1 MAQSVLRQGH
11 LAEAQ
16 DMLHQLLPGALR
28 VREPVLSFLVLG
40 AFDDLYQYQSDGER
54 VARLNAA
61 WDKTCVAFG
70 YGAPVHPEEER
81 RRLDSLRIAIG
92 EEAWACGQAEGG
104 SWSLQEALT
113 YVADTAPGL
122 SG

>member
-1 MAQSVLRQGH
+1 
-11 LAEAQ
+11 
-16 DMLHQLLPGALR
+16 MLYQLLPRALR

-40 AFDDLYQYQSDGER
+40 AFDGLHQFRGDGER
-54 VARLNAA
+54 VARLAAA

-70 YGAPVHPEEER
+70 YGVPVHPEEEQ
-81 RRLDSLRIAIG
+81 RRLDSLRVAIG
-92 EEAWACGQAEGG
+92 EEAWERGQAEGG

-113 YVADTAPGL
+113 YIADTAPGL